1 MIGLDKLLMSFFS
14 LTCLGG
20 ITRTTPMESDGE
32 YTFELFMCVALLK
45 ECREALMK
53 CVDAAMVFNVIYK

>member
-1 MIGLDKLLMSFFS
+1 
-14 LTCLGG
+14 
-20 ITRTTPMESDGE
+20 MESDGE